1 MVRWEAK
8 RIKRALQSHVNLL
21 YRAIFHESFQSAS
34 LYLLHKEGI
43 TCRIALS
50 GKY

>member
-21 YRAIFHESFQSAS
+21 YRAIFHESFPVDVVLPSA
-34 LYLLHKEGI
+34 
-43 TCRIALS
+43 
-50 GKY
+50 